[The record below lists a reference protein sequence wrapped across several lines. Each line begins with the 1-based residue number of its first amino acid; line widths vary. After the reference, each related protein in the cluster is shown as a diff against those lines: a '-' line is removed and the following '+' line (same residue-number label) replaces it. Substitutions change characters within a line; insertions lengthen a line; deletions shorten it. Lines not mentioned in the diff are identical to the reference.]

1 MKNTKVTLAPLTA
14 DDREQFILDN
24 QEAFKYGAVEEFGMR
39 DDHFEEDGEIISRK
53 TIEKSIDAPNSE
65 AYRILFEE
73 RKVPGYTIEGQEPIP
88 TNRTAIEV
96 LNELSGGAF
105 ALQDKKPSVL
115 GKLAASKEDMKKA
128 PSAGAKKKEEPAL

>member
-1 MKNTKVTLAPLTA
+1 
-14 DDREQFILDN
+14 
-24 QEAFKYGAVEEFGMR
+24 
-39 DDHFEEDGEIISRK
+39 
-53 TIEKSIDAPNSE
+53 
-65 AYRILFEE
+65 
-73 RKVPGYTIEGQEPIP
+73 
-88 TNRTAIEV
+88 